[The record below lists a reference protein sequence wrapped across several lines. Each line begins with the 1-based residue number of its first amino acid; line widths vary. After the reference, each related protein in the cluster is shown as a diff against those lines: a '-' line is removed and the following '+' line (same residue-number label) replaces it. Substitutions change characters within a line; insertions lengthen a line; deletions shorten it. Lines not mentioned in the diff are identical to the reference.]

1 MSIDD
6 RGQSVGE
13 QTSFD
18 LNRFVTAQSSIY
30 DSALAEIRAKR
41 KRTHWMWYIFPQL
54 RGLGR
59 SEAAVYYAI
68 GSIDEAKAYLAHP
81 VLGTRL
87 IECTLAMCDGPEND
101 VQQILGKID
110 AAKFQSCMTL
120 FGVATSEKTCFA
132 NALERFFGG
141 VRDEATMLNLSND
154 TNQT

>member
-6 RGQSVGE
+6 RGQTVGK

-30 DSALAEIRAKR
+30 DSALAEIRAMR

-81 VLGTRL
+81 VLGARL
-87 IECTLAMCDGPEND
+87 IECVLAMCDGQETD
-101 VQQILGKID
+101 ARVVLGEID
-110 AAKFQSCMTL
+110 AAKFRSCITL
-120 FGVATSEKTCFA
+120 FEWANGQETCFA
-132 NALERFFGG
+132 NALGKFFGG
-141 VRDEATMLNLSND
+141 VRDEATMINLGNE
-154 TNQT
+154 TNET